1 MRAQGELPEGQEGGL
16 GHRALC
22 MEKAESATRGPHPSA
37 SQTPV
42 RLAVPENCCGLTLF
56 LAVFERCGNS
66 GFTSSATGSAKPEFP
81 ERGEGLGEREKSTS
95 NRISDRR
102 RYDDQ

>member
-16 GHRALC
+16 GHRALF

-37 SQTPV
+37 SQTPSPCAGKAKGG
-42 RLAVPENCCGLTLF
+42 RAMLVPRDRE
-56 LAVFERCGNS
+56 
-66 GFTSSATGSAKPEFP
+66 
-81 ERGEGLGEREKSTS
+81 GERRLPLRGKSAREY
-95 NRISDRR
+95 RISDRR